1 MILKGDVVLDD
12 EVIAHRERVRSVYS
26 SKNGRQELFNMIID
40 SGILDEITPDRL
52 SVRNYMIKKL
62 EEMGMLDEHIVRIMI
77 DHFFDIDPCSV
88 EKAEYL
94 MSRNEEKNGYE

>member
-1 MILKGDVVLDD
+1 MIKNKYKAKKAVVDGIVFD
-12 EVIAHRERVRSVYS
+12 SRKEAKRYT
-26 SKNGRQELFNMIID
+26 EL
-40 SGILDEITPDRL
+40 
-52 SVRNYMIKKL
+52 KKL